1 MRLHFSLLTFI
12 LLFSGLCVIDSPSR
26 AFESSSKID
35 SIPSASFVADSDITV
50 LVDELNSLVEIYN
63 QKSRPIS
70 LFEALKKTLEFNP
83 NLLAFRQQILA
94 QYYQFKDYQSAWNPT
109 ISAYSASTPFF
120 GNSYITGSS
129 GTTSTTKYNPSR
141 DSLNNQTNSE
151 SSSSTLTQ
159 FAPGV
164 SLTWTFFDLSRQ
176 SLIESGFYA
185 LKQQQ
190 YLYAATVRDQFL
202 SVQQSYYNLQGSS
215 LIIQYYFPLYENLIK
230 QYSILKEQFAS
241 GLIDIVTLS
250 QTRSQLYL
258 TLNQL
263 IGYYNSLF
271 DSSSNLSRNIGV
283 SPDILFTPDSKLA
296 RTGDW
301 NLSLQNSLIS
311 AEKSREE
318 ISAAMSAVKS
328 SNQFSRYYIAQYL
341 PTFSL
346 YGSYSVNNNWGNSS
360 SKNYYNKDSPA
371 EYTSNTSTP
380 YSYNTRS
387 IASIGL
393 SFSWSI
399 FDGGSNYFKSKRQD
413 ALAYQNLAN
422 ADGQKLLVSQQVRS
436 AFSIYKTSDLQEQL
450 ASNAFKSAQTAS
462 DASLYRF
469 NAGVS
474 DITTYIQTI
483 QLFTSAASS
492 YVQALTDYNNSVAQL
507 YRYTSVFPE
516 NIADLDED
524 SLFFVSP

>member
-1 MRLHFSLLTFI
+1 M
-12 LLFSGLCVIDSPSR
+12 
-26 AFESSSKID
+26 
-35 SIPSASFVADSDITV
+35 
-50 LVDELNSLVEIYN
+50 
-63 QKSRPIS
+63 
-70 LFEALKKTLEFNP
+70 
-83 NLLAFRQQILA
+83 
-94 QYYQFKDYQSAWNPT
+94 
-109 ISAYSASTPFF
+109 
-120 GNSYITGSS
+120 
-129 GTTSTTKYNPSR
+129 
-141 DSLNNQTNSE
+141 
-151 SSSSTLTQ
+151 
-159 FAPGV
+159 
-164 SLTWTFFDLSRQ
+164 
-176 SLIESGFYA
+176 
-185 LKQQQ
+185 
-190 YLYAATVRDQFL
+190 
-202 SVQQSYYNLQGSS
+202 
-215 LIIQYYFPLYENLIK
+215 IIQYYFPLYENLIK

-296 RTGDW
+296 RTGNW

-318 ISAAMSAVKS
+318 ISAAMSAVES

-422 ADGQKLLVSQQVRS
+422 VDGQKLLVSQQVRS
-436 AFSIYKTSDLQEQL
+436 AFSIYKTSDLQEQYL
-450 ASNAFKSAQTAS
+450 
-462 DASLYRF
+462 
-469 NAGVS
+469 
-474 DITTYIQTI
+474 
-483 QLFTSAASS
+483 
-492 YVQALTDYNNSVAQL
+492 
-507 YRYTSVFPE
+507 
-516 NIADLDED
+516 
-524 SLFFVSP
+524 

>member
-1 MRLHFSLLTFI
+1 M
-12 LLFSGLCVIDSPSR
+12 
-26 AFESSSKID
+26 
-35 SIPSASFVADSDITV
+35 
-50 LVDELNSLVEIYN
+50 
-63 QKSRPIS
+63 
-70 LFEALKKTLEFNP
+70 
-83 NLLAFRQQILA
+83 LAFRQQILA

-296 RTGDW
+296 RAGNW

-318 ISAAMSAVKS
+318 ISAAMSAVES

-360 SKNYYNKDSPA
+360 LRITITKILLQNMHLIPLRRIHI
-371 EYTSNTSTP
+371 TQV
-380 YSYNTRS
+380 
-387 IASIGL
+387 
-393 SFSWSI
+393 
-399 FDGGSNYFKSKRQD
+399 RQLP
-413 ALAYQNLAN
+413 LAYLSR
-422 ADGQKLLVSQQVRS
+422 GQSLMAVLIILSLNVRMHWLIKTLPMQMAKNFLFRSKYALL
-436 AFSIYKTSDLQEQL
+436 FLYTKHLIC
-450 ASNAFKSAQTAS
+450 KSS
-462 DASLYRF
+462 
-469 NAGVS
+469 
-474 DITTYIQTI
+474 
-483 QLFTSAASS
+483 
-492 YVQALTDYNNSVAQL
+492 
-507 YRYTSVFPE
+507 
-516 NIADLDED
+516 
-524 SLFFVSP
+524 